1 MLKISEKV
9 QAKVLCEQPKR
20 AGASQNCSVNW
31 DEVLWWR
38 EIESEQI
45 LMLSVVKQDSQEVL
59 DAKEREL
66 SSLKGNNVFNWVGD
80 HGQNSVS
87 CRWVFTEKQKENGC
101 NMLKAPLVAQGF
113 EEKTMNERTDS
124 PICSRQAVRMVFVS
138 FSIML

>member
-9 QAKVLCEQPKR
+9 QAKVYCELPKC

-45 LMLSVVKQDSQEVL
+45 LMLSVIKQDSQEVL

-66 SSLKGNNVFNWVGD
+66 SSLKESNVFNWVED

-87 CRWVFTEKQKENGC
+87 CRWVFTENG
-101 NMLKAPLVAQGF
+101 NKMLKAPLVAQGF

-124 PICSRQAVRMVFVS
+124 PVCSRQAIRMVFVS